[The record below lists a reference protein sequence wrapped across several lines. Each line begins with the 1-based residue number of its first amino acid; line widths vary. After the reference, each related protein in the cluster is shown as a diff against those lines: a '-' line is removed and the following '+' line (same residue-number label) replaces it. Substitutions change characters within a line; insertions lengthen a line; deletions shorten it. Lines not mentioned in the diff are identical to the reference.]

1 MVSKN
6 PPFKIILGSS
16 SKARREILAEM
27 GYEFTIVTA
36 DIDEKSIRREKPE
49 DLVMTLAEAKA
60 DAIVQRLST
69 GVSLEEDTSTTLLI
83 TADTV
88 VVYRGT
94 IREKPTSEKEARE
107 FIKGYSGSHAAV
119 VGSVIVTNIATG
131 KRCGGWD
138 SAEVYFLEIPD
149 EVIDSLI
156 DEGITFNVA
165 GGLML
170 EHPLTLPFV
179 DAVVGSADTVMGL
192 SKALTEK
199 LLLEAL

>member
-1 MVSKN
+1 MATKN

-27 GYEFTIVTA
+27 GYEFAIMTA
-36 DIDEKSIRREKPE
+36 DIDEKGIRREKPE
-49 DLVMTLAEAKA
+49 DLVMALAEAKA
-60 DAIVQRLST
+60 DAIVQRLPV
-69 GVSLEEDTSTTLLI
+69 GGPLEEDASTTLLI

-88 VVYRGT
+88 VVYRGV
-94 IREKPTSEKEARE
+94 IREKPTSEKEAHE

-119 VGSVIVTNIATG
+119 VGSIVVTNLATG

-179 DAVVGSADTVMGL
+179 DAVVGSTDTVMGL